1 MEQPDPDVL
10 DAVLSLS
17 IAVAAGDE
25 GAIDVFLRSHSAEDL
40 AISGGHII
48 WHMATALGQLV
59 EPKRSP
65 PQMIHVF
72 AQALRE
78 ASELHIGR
86 DELDGSPGDG

>member
-17 IAVAAGDE
+17 LAVAAGDKE
-25 GAIDVFLRSHSAEDL
+25 AVEVFFRSHDPADL
-40 AISGGHII
+40 AIAGGHII
-48 WHMATALGQLV
+48 WRMATALGQMV
-59 EPKRSP
+59 EPNRSP

-78 ASELHIGR
+78 PAQGF
-86 DELDGSPGDG
+86 DDAGS

>member
-1 MEQPDPDVL
+1 MDQPDPDVF

-17 IAVAAGDE
+17 IAVAAGDKE
-25 GAIDVFLRSHSAEDL
+25 AIEVFLRSHDPGDL
-40 AISGGHII
+40 AVAGGHVI
-48 WHMATALGQLV
+48 WRMAAALGQMV

-78 ASELHIGR
+78 
-86 DELDGSPGDG
+86 PGDEFGGADSS